1 MEVAST
7 YLVVTFGCA
16 LLAVVLRLPPL
27 VGFLSA
33 GFLLA
38 AIGAD
43 PLPGL
48 EVAADLGVTL
58 LLFGIGLKLDVRTL
72 VRPEVWVTSVAHMG
86 IFSIVG
92 AGVLGLLS
100 LAGLPYLAGLGWPG
114 LLALGFALSYSS
126 TVLVVKVLEDRG
138 EQQAFYGR
146 IALGVLVIQDLAAVL
161 FIVAANGELPS
172 PWVFALVLL
181 WPLSRVVRAL
191 WGWLGHGEM
200 QALFG
205 ILVALVP
212 GYALFEALGLKGDL
226 GALVMGL
233 LLAGHPAATE
243 LSRQLSSIK
252 DVLLIGFFINIGMTE
267 VPQLDHVLVA
277 LVVLVMLPLQG
288 WGYAGLLRLF
298 RITRHATSR
307 VGLLLANFS
316 EFGLIVTATASAT
329 GWVSE
334 DWLTIMALAVAASF
348 VLSAAVNRHERLAD
362 EVARALPAD
371 PPRERVHPECRP
383 FDVGDAEAVVIGI
396 GRVGTGAAHQLADVH
411 HLRTLGVEQSR
422 DKLAPITRGGIQ
434 VIEADGTD
442 TGLVDAIVE
451 SPTIRLVVLA
461 LPAHQACLDITHL
474 LHEHGYTGVIAAAAR
489 YEDHAR
495 QLRAAG
501 VDVVLQVYAGA
512 GAQLADEARALT
524 DAR

>member
-16 LLAVVLRLPPL
+16 LVAVLLRLPPL
-27 VGFLSA
+27 VGFLGA

-38 AIGAD
+38 GIGVA

-48 EVAADLGVTL
+48 ETAADLGVTL

-72 VRPEVWVTSVAHMG
+72 VQREVWLTSVAHMA
-86 IFSIVG
+86 IFSLISTG
-92 AGVLGLLS
+92 ALALLA

-146 IALGVLVIQDLAAVL
+146 IALGILIIQDLAAVL
-161 FIVAANGELPS
+161 FMVGADGHLPS
-172 PWVFALVLL
+172 PWVAALVML
-181 WPLSRVVRAL
+181 WPLSRLVRRL
-191 WGWLGHGEM
+191 WGWIGHGEM

-205 ILVALVP
+205 ILIALVP

-226 GALVMGL
+226 GALTMGL

-252 DVLLIGFFINIGMTE
+252 DILLVGFFISIGMTE
-267 VPQLDHVLVA
+267 VPHLDHVLVA
-277 LVVLVMLPLQG
+277 LLLLLLLPLQG
-288 WGYAGLLRLF
+288 WGYAALLRLS
-298 RITRHATSR
+298 RITRHTTSR

-316 EFGLIVTATASAT
+316 EFGLIVTAVAAST
-329 GWVSE
+329 GWVGE
-334 DWLTIMALAVAASF
+334 DWLTIMAIAVAASF
-348 VLSAAVNRHERLAD
+348 VICAGVNRSERLAD
-362 EVARALPAD
+362 DVATILPRD
-371 PPRERVHPECRP
+371 PDPDHVHPECRP
-383 FDVGDAEAVVIGI
+383 FDLGDAQALVIGI
-396 GRVGTGAAHQLADVH
+396 GRVGSGAAHQLAEVH
-411 HLRTLGVEQSR
+411 GLRTLGVEQSR
-422 DKLAPITRGGIQ
+422 DKLAPIERGGLR

-442 TGLVDAIVE
+442 VGLLDAIVASE
-451 SPTIRLVVLA
+451 HLRLVLLA
-461 LPAHQACLDITHL
+461 LPSHDPCLDITQQL
-474 LHEHGYTGVIAAAAR
+474 KERDYAGVLAAAAR

-512 GAQLADEARALT
+512 GAQLADEANDLTRA
-524 DAR
+524 D